1 MPRKLHACALCVA
14 ALAGCSS
21 VDPIETSG
29 NPAALPPFTTFHV
42 YQEQFTFA
50 ADLEPAER
58 ERIAKQLRG
67 AAVAALN
74 ERGYREAA
82 SNADVLVMLG
92 AISRPTL
99 SEESEARSG
108 PLTPVDTSVLD
119 TGRPNTPVPEMAPSG
134 VGREGDLILELLDPK
149 TRKSIWHASSTG
161 AATTPGEALRKARA
175 TYAAMVAQLPK
186 APQTP

>member
-1 MPRKLHACALCVA
+1 MPRKLFACALCVA
-14 ALAGCSS
+14 VLAGCAS

-29 NPAALPPFTTFHV
+29 NPAALAPFATFHV

-50 ADLEPAER
+50 ADLEPAQR
-58 ERIAKQLRG
+58 DHIARQLRQ

-82 SNADVLVMLG
+82 SDADVLVLLG

-99 SEESEARSG
+99 SDDDESHRG
-108 PLTPVDTSVLD
+108 PLNPVDTSVLD
-119 TGRPNTPVPEMAPSG
+119 PGRPNTPVPEMPPSG

-149 TRKSIWHASSTG
+149 TRRPIWHASSTG
-161 AATTPGEALRKARA
+161 SATTPGEALRKARA
-175 TYAAMVAQLPK
+175 TYAAMVARLPK
-186 APQTP
+186 AAPTP